1 MTLETFN
8 KLIDGG
14 YITNV
19 GTIEYYKNNLDELK
33 KKTIVEFAHEGVI
46 SKQIVDF
53 DYDKDDLVNEE
64 EAVAPTPTVDTKS
77 VKDEE
82 VVAPVEVKSTAVEPE
97 PTDEPNEVE
106 IENDVKSD
114 EIEVETEDE
123 E

>member
-19 GTIEYYKNNLDELK
+19 GTIEYYKNNLDELE
-33 KKTIVEFAHEGVI
+33 KKTVVEFALEGVI

-53 DYDKDDLVNEE
+53 DYDEADLVNEE
-64 EAVAPTPTVDTKS
+64 EVVAPTPVVDTKP

-82 VVAPVEVKSTAVEPE
+82 VIAPVEVKPTTVEPE
-97 PTDEPNEVE
+97 PTDEPDEIA